1 MNALVIIIV
10 LIIIIFIINILVDLE
25 KDLKP
30 KLSPKNFAQIPS
42 LQRTISYGATVE
54 SYRQTIADI
63 VSQIRLVPIYY
74 LSYLL
79 FIHLEMLHFNWLIV
93 YIHHLIQCIY
103 LSALSSILLILLH
116 RQLFHISSIPFTGN
130 MILILVSLAFRWC
143 QPCSPLV
150 NSIFSYLSQW

>member
-79 FIHLEMLHFNWLIV
+79 FIHLEMFHFI
-93 YIHHLIQCIY
+93 IHHLIQCIY
-103 LSALSSILLILLH
+103 SSALSSILLILLH

-130 MILILVSLAFRWC
+130 MILILVSLAFR
-143 QPCSPLV
+143 
-150 NSIFSYLSQW
+150 